1 MSLLDDKHAALK
13 IIDQYNN
20 AIITC
25 LEQNNFSAMQE
36 TYDLRNELITQFFEK
51 YTPVL
56 NERDQDFF
64 ENIKTKDASIV
75 KSMQDVK
82 KQVLRDVSSQNKKRK
97 GLNSYYDIAKD
108 E

>member
-20 AIITC
+20 AIKTC
-25 LEQNNFSAMQE
+25 LEQNNLSAMQE
-36 TYDLRNELITQFFEK
+36 TYDLRNELITHFFEK
-51 YTPVL
+51 YSSIL
-56 NERDQDFF
+56 NERDQVFF
-64 ENIKTKDASIV
+64 ENIKAKDAGII
-75 KSMQDVK
+75 KSMLGVK
-82 KQVLRDVSSQNKKRK
+82 KQVLRDVSSQNKTRK